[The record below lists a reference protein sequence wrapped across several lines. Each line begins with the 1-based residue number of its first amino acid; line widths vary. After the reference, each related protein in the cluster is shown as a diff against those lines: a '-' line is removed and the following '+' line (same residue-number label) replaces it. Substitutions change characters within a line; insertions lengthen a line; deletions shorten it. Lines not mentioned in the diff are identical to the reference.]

1 MKIFFKNTTAI
12 AQKFNKKKRWIACRQ
27 NQLVM
32 FIIRGDTPPP
42 PALAWPY
49 HDVRLVHSNGN
60 KRGSRGHFGDEGH
73 PGPHLFSLYFQRCL
87 SARAARPS
95 NTTIAEKTIAKQ
107 NIKPPLKRALI
118 IQLQPVQII
127 FKLNCIRNELIQ
139 NCILSVKNEA
149 QCVVSFASRSVGR
162 SALQIANAIE
172 AKRGR
177 HVYTTRK

>member
-1 MKIFFKNTTAI
+1 
-12 AQKFNKKKRWIACRQ
+12 
-27 NQLVM
+27 M
-32 FIIRGDTPPP
+32 FIIRGDTPPLP
-42 PALAWPY
+42 PWPDLIMTSDLSTAMEISGGQGAILEMRATLALTF
-49 HDVRLVHSNGN
+49 LV
-60 KRGSRGHFGDEGH
+60 
-73 PGPHLFSLYFQRCL
+73 QRCL

-95 NTTIAEKTIAKQ
+95 NTTIAEKSNSEAKYQ
-107 NIKPPLKRALI
+107 TSKKRALI